1 MLAIRWAS
9 TAGGRGVA
17 TTGKDQHTPGVH
29 RHWHHVCHE
38 RHQVTGTNALHRGF
52 STIAQEPEASSC
64 GACDAGL
71 AAGAPM
77 SWRCSFGSVAQ
88 VEQHLAHHPD
98 VAELHQCGE
107 GDGGGEP
114 PVT

>member
-17 TTGKDQHTPGVH
+17 TTGKDQHTRAFIGTGTTSVT
-29 RHWHHVCHE
+29 
-38 RHQVTGTNALHRGF
+38 RHQVTGTNALHRGL
-52 STIAQEPEASSC
+52 STIAQEPEVSSC

-77 SWRCSFGSVAQ
+77 SWRCGFGSVAQ

-98 VAELHQCGE
+98 VAKLHQCGE

-114 PVT
+114 PIT

>member
-1 MLAIRWAS
+1 MPTAHALPGPDDTDARDPLAS

-71 AAGAPM
+71 AAG
-77 SWRCSFGSVAQ
+77 GSYVMAMR
-88 VEQHLAHHPD
+88 LRLGRA
-98 VAELHQCGE
+98 G
-107 GDGGGEP
+107 
-114 PVT
+114 